1 MRKLATLCA
10 AVGALAL
17 PASAAADTIKQ
28 NGEIV
33 GDSETRVSLK
43 VEYNGLGPISVND
56 FKAKNVFTRCDK
68 KPSRLDFTALDPI
81 DIKSDDTFKARLTD
95 NEGGFL
101 RIQGKVKN
109 GGAAVVGNLKT
120 NEIKSEDG
128 SLCKTPK
135 QKFKTSADKK

>member
-1 MRKLATLCA
+1 MTLCA
-10 AVGALAL
+10 ATAVLAF
-17 PASAAADTIKQ
+17 PASAAAETIKHK
-28 NGEIV
+28 GEIV

-43 VEYNGLGPISVND
+43 VEYNSLGPISVDD

-81 DIKSDDTFKARLTD
+81 DVKSDNSFKARLTD

-109 GGAAVVGNLKT
+109 GGETVVGNLKT
-120 NEIKSEDG
+120 NEIRSEDG

-135 QKFKTSADKK
+135 QKFKTFAK